1 MLKLLGA
8 ALSGEAIR
16 RRMNPNMVKL
26 VALSDTL
33 LRLVAVSDALS
44 TNMPLT
50 KLPACEEA
58 CP

>member
-1 MLKLLGA
+1 
-8 ALSGEAIR
+8 
-16 RRMNPNMVKL
+16 MNPNMVKL

-33 LRLVAVSDALS
+33 LRLVAVSDAPS
-44 TNMPLT
+44 TSMLLT